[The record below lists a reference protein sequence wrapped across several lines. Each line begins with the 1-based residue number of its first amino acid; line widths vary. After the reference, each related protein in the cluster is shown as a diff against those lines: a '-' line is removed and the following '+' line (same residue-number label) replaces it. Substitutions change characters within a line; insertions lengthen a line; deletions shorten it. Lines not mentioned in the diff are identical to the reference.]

1 LAKRG
6 SRPKRA
12 WVLDDATAQLRAAGH
27 ERPAR
32 VLELWRSEIDE
43 PAEQARVLGCSVDE
57 IYNARKVVRRYLE
70 KRPDPRAMT
79 DKRSPQET
87 LDVIEES
94 ADSDEAE
101 RILALSDEA
110 LDQELRAEGFDP
122 KAVRARGAA
131 LAARLGIEASAP
143 AATAPTPLAKRVPR
157 RWVAWL
163 AAATFALVAVTLAGM
178 NVDAIVA
185 MFKGGGTRD
194 IGLDDAALWA
204 VAHGRA
210 EKLRDD
216 AEGACQRKLWGACE
230 ASLDEAQKID
240 AAGEEQERVQR
251 LRKRIDEAAHAE
263 AGPEKKRLG
272 P

>member
-1 LAKRG
+1 
-6 SRPKRA
+6 
-12 WVLDDATAQLRAAGH
+12 
-27 ERPAR
+27 
-32 VLELWRSEIDE
+32 
-43 PAEQARVLGCSVDE
+43 
-57 IYNARKVVRRYLE
+57 
-70 KRPDPRAMT
+70 MT

-87 LDVIEES
+87 LDAIEES

-110 LDQELRAEGFDP
+110 LDRELEAEGFDP

-143 AATAPTPLAKRVPR
+143 AANVPTPLAKRVPR

-163 AAATFALVAVTLAGM
+163 AAATFALVVATLAGM

-185 MFKGGGTRD
+185 LFKDSGTRD
-194 IGLDDAALWA
+194 IGPDDAAIWA
-204 VAHGRA
+204 VALGRA

-216 AEGACQRKLWGACE
+216 AEGECQRKLWGACE
-230 ASLDEAQKID
+230 ASLDEAQKLD
-240 AAGEEQERVQR
+240 APGEGEERVQR

>member
-1 LAKRG
+1 
-6 SRPKRA
+6 
-12 WVLDDATAQLRAAGH
+12 
-27 ERPAR
+27 
-32 VLELWRSEIDE
+32 
-43 PAEQARVLGCSVDE
+43 
-57 IYNARKVVRRYLE
+57 
-70 KRPDPRAMT
+70 MT

-110 LDQELRAEGFDP
+110 LDRELEAEGFDP
-122 KAVRARGAA
+122 EAVRARGAA

-163 AAATFALVAVTLAGM
+163 AAATFALVAVAVAGM

-185 MFKGGGTRD
+185 LFKDSTRD
-194 IGLDDAALWA
+194 IGPDDAAFWA

-210 EKLRDD
+210 EKLRDE
-216 AEGACQRKLWGACE
+216 AEGKCQRKLWGACE

-240 AAGEEQERVQR
+240 APGEEQERVQR